1 MTLLYDDGDEE
12 TIYLNTENF
21 KIINSA
27 PQSNLNEEFSVFEN
41 DGYENQ
47 ILSPD
52 NHSKNFFLWIMMMI
66 IIIYLAMI

>member
-12 TIYLNTENF
+12 TIYFNTENF

-41 DGYENQ
+41 DGYKNQ

-52 NHSKNFFLWIMMMI
+52 NHSENCFCG
-66 IIIYLAMI
+66 

>member
-52 NHSKNFFLWIMMMI
+52 NHSKKKNMWIMMMI